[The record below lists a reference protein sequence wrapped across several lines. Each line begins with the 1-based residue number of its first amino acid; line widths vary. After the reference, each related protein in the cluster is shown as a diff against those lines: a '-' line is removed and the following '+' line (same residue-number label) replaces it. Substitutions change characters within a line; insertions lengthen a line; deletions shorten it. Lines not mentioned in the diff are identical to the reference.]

1 MFLLCSVYSHRPTPI
16 ALFQPTLARIC
27 ASLFLSLSLSPGFPG
42 WPVSL
47 RPVFSFDSRFR
58 HAWISRARSRQ
69 KTIYPAAKGL
79 DSSFLPSFHPFV
91 ISRFN
96 AFSPRGEFR
105 PRYFF
110 AARASCPF
118 VNVRKKKEER
128 KGGKGGRRGR
138 GNKMDGTAKARHGKA
153 VESAALYA

>member
-79 DSSFLPSFHPFV
+79 DSFLPSIRNFP
-91 ISRFN
+91 IQRF
-96 AFSPRGEFR
+96 FSSPGGEFR